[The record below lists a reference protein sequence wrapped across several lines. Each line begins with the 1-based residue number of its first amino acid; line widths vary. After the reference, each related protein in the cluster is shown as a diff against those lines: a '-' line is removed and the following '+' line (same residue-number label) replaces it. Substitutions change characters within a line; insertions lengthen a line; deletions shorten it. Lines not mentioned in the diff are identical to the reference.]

1 MAGLTSLDALEVQ
14 GCLRQE
20 TFQRHLGGAGRKGR
34 EGPLKS
40 AQ

>member
-1 MAGLTSLDALEVQ
+1 MARLTSLDALEAE
-14 GCLRQE
+14 GCLGQE